1 MSPDPQV
8 EPRPV
13 LAVLVAVA
21 GLPALVVLLAF
32 TLPLPHSRAQ
42 LQWLHHPCSPVM
54 VTQGLTRLA
63 QRGPAEKGQDS
74 SQCLDTEATRR
85 SSAP

>member
-1 MSPDPQV
+1 MSPDQRV

-21 GLPALVVLLAF
+21 GLPALVVLLAV
-32 TLPLPHSRAQ
+32 TLPWPHSRAQ
-42 LQWLHHPCSPVM
+42 LQWMYHACSPVM

-74 SQCLDTEATRR
+74 PLCPYTEATRP